1 MSEKQEFIC
10 PFCQQQLQFSGGL
23 YTCNRCKFTLPSEI
37 SGYRLEE
44 REISAI
50 LSDGYSSQIDNFHDQ
65 FGKKFKG
72 RILLLNGHTSLLSK
86 SENAER
92 CQKCQSTDT
101 YQNENFIWCCDCH
114 WSSVKRT
121 NTEILSDGY
130 HPDFKPEPEQN
141 EQSAAP
147 AEPNLQHYDVFISHS
162 SQDDSQSLAI
172 YDYLTRNGVK
182 CWIDKRNISPGTV
195 YSEEI
200 ARGLVDSKIFL
211 AVFSAKAN
219 ESRPILD
226 EVIAAYN
233 EHKIIIVYNIDKN
246 INVRNIKPGFKLP
259 FGSPQ
264 WISDHSPAQHKQAL
278 EMLLLSIQ
286 RSLQNISGNEDSPD
300 KTDSD
305 GGFLNL
311 KKSIL
316 VKLMRSIGKT
326 TITAVLFL
334 AMSLFAYHIY
344 FSRTDSEPQGAAT
357 DAPGKNR
364 LIQSSKQIHRS
375 VNKSAGTEESEFNV
389 GSILR
394 FGKYWDHP
402 LDWIYAFDDESGN
415 QVFISREIITFKPF
429 DVAHSNLY
437 GRIANGFVIEM
448 FPTNK
453 DTIKSFSERL
463 TNDDWIRAYGEN
475 NWEYSTLRAWLNSG
489 KISVQYPEVR
499 PSRDNANVYSESGLK
514 YGIAY
519 THKIDEPGFLTGFSQ
534 KEQAALL
541 TNSTRFAL
549 TDYHKNEHTEG
560 DHLFNYF
567 EELDPKVTSYK
578 RTLMPKV
585 RPFIFNLDNI
595 YTKTV
600 EDRIYLPSLPEFI
613 KISQDSR
620 IDLEYSKEVFTSNGE
635 SYILPNSQWWL
646 RTPCGFLNT
655 TVCTVEGSDLN
666 KGKAILRIA
675 TSSDLIGVRPLMKL
689 NTRKLRFTG
698 SGTLADP
705 YQLKDR

>member
-23 YTCNRCKFTLPSEI
+23 YTCNSCKFTLPSEI

-114 WSSVKRT
+114 WSSVKRA

-130 HPDFKPEPEQN
+130 HPDFKPKPEQN
-141 EQSAAP
+141 EQSAAS

-211 AVFSAKAN
+211 AVFSANAN

-344 FSRTDSEPQGAAT
+344 FSRTDSEPHGAAT

-375 VNKSAGTEESEFNV
+375 VNKSAGTEESEFTV

-595 YTKTV
+595 YSKTV
-600 EDRIYLPSLPEFI
+600 EDRIYLP
-613 KISQDSR
+613 
-620 IDLEYSKEVFTSNGE
+620 
-635 SYILPNSQWWL
+635 
-646 RTPCGFLNT
+646 
-655 TVCTVEGSDLN
+655 
-666 KGKAILRIA
+666 
-675 TSSDLIGVRPLMKL
+675 
-689 NTRKLRFTG
+689 
-698 SGTLADP
+698 
-705 YQLKDR
+705 